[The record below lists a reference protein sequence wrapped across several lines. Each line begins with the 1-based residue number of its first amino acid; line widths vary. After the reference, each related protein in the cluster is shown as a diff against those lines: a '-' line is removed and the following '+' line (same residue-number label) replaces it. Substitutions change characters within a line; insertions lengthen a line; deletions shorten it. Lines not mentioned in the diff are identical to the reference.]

1 MIEKNAKNKKSIIFH
16 LTKPYNLHIIL
27 NGTFYLLE
35 FQYPGK
41 VERTKTNERKK

>member
-35 FQYPGK
+35 LPSPGK
-41 VERTKTNERKK
+41 AKVGKTIMEG